1 MNENMNTSLNRERA
15 THAHGS
21 PFIIFTLPR
30 SRSAWLSHW
39 LSYIKDGSR
48 VKSVGHD
55 SFSKCSSLEE
65 CFALFEGTL
74 DGTVETGAA
83 FAYPVLRNGLP
94 KAKMLVVQRDPM
106 DCLHSLMKKGITVD
120 ANDWSQRVRDLWTV
134 SASGVRTIAYSDL
147 DLESCARWIWE
158 YCLEVP
164 WDIQWWAQW
173 SPINVQVDM
182 QKRMEELRRDADNIV
197 KLKLEIANA
206 T

>member
-1 MNENMNTSLNRERA
+1 MHE
-15 THAHGS
+15 

-55 SFSKCSSLEE
+55 AFSKCSSLEQ
-65 CFALFEGTL
+65 CFALFQAGM

-83 FAYPVLRNGLP
+83 FAYPVIRDGLP
-94 KAKMLVVQRDPM
+94 KAKLLVIQRDPM
-106 DCLHSLMKKGITVD
+106 ECLHSLLAKGLRPEPD
-120 ANDWSQRVRDLWTV
+120 DWAQRVRDLWTV
-134 SASGVRTIAYSDL
+134 SASGVRTVAYQDL

-158 YCLEVP
+158 YCLDVP
-164 WDIQWWAQW
+164 WDAQWWAQW
-173 SPINVQVDM
+173 TPINVQIDM
-182 QKRMEELRRDADNIV
+182 QKRVEELRKDADNII

-206 T
+206 G